1 MYKIKVWD
9 WNSQDM
15 IFEGYSKKIPKQ
27 GQNFEAWTV
36 TKDNNGAVV
45 KSVYS
50 PARYR
55 ITYEDINGN

>member
-1 MYKIKVWD
+1 
-9 WNSQDM
+9 M
-15 IFEGYSKKIPKQ
+15 IFEGYSKTVPKQ

>member
-9 WNSQDM
+9 NETM
-15 IFEGYSKKIPKQ
+15 IFEGYSKRLPKQ

>member
-9 WNSQDM
+9 NETM
-15 IFEGYSKKIPKQ
+15 IFKGYSKRLPKQ
-27 GQNFEAWTV
+27 GQNFEAWTI
-36 TKDNNGAVV
+36 TKDNNGIVV